1 MARDTSKDIT
11 HENMR
16 ARLSDKSK
24 QTASSLKESASP
36 KSSPADSNL
45 GGAEEILGAIYELM
59 VKNREQMVKNRELE
73 QRINKDKKRQDD
85 DQHKEILKALTVR
98 RKPGKKKKP
107 EEAKKEEP
115 KKPEEKAPEKKPA
128 EKPAEK
134 KPAQKPTE
142 KKPAEKPT
150 EKPVEKKP
158 AETKKVEEKAKTE
171 GEKAKKTAEKEGEK
185 AKQTAERESKAAKDK
200 AEKEAEAA
208 KKKAEPVKEK
218 PAETPKKAEPVQ
230 KPAEVTKPPPSA
242 MKLPKGMGIAAGA
255 IIGALAAAG
264 ITNAYAQRA
273 ILANVQKE
281 TGGTELE
288 ENLLKYKNTSNKRI
302 REIFTKRV
310 EKYSDDELDQIKR
323 DPYKFGE
330 LVYGKDTKIGQS
342 MGNTE
347 DGDGYKYRGRGYIQL
362 TGKNNYKAY
371 SSAAGV
377 DLVKN
382 PDALLEPTVAAK
394 VTAAFV
400 KKGSGKKGLEFS
412 NQEEANRAVTQSI
425 GGSKLNL
432 DQGIG
437 AELLTKVNK
446 YSTNYSEVG
455 SNTNTGNQ
463 IDQSSQ
469 QNKDLKDQASRD
481 KAAVNVVNQSTNVQ
495 QGNQTPAPQQK
506 VDDRPVWYKKLFT
519 PSE

>member
-45 GGAEEILGAIYELM
+45 DGAEEILGAIYELM
-59 VKNREQMVKNRELE
+59 VKSREQTVKTREDE
-73 QRINKDKKRQDD
+73 QTLNKKKKEQDD
-85 DQHKEILKALTVR
+85 TQHQEILKALTVR

-115 KKPEEKAPEKKPA
+115 KKPS

-134 KPAQKPTE
+134 KPA
-142 KKPAEKPT
+142 

-200 AEKEAEAA
+200 VEREAQAA

-218 PAETPKKAEPVQ
+218 PAEAPKKVEPAP

-495 QGNQTPAPQQK
+495 QGSQTPAPQQK